1 MEVKNPIQNLLYFA
15 FILCVSCA
23 CYLQPVPDNFD
34 RYIYE
39 ALIRGRTQSIEAIY
53 PIVKHE
59 SPRSEA
65 SSVLDSPQHLGQL
78 EPLYAIR
85 PLYIGAISILSHRLA
100 PQRSITLV
108 SALSLFLIAALLLIW
123 THNPLYSALLLLT
136 PALLTLG
143 RMGTPDAFSTLF
155 VVAGFWLLT
164 KNLIP
169 PAIFMLLIS
178 VWIRTDNVL
187 AVVAV
192 LMWLAWT
199 KRLSPLQAGGL
210 IALAVACVV
219 FINHSAGNY
228 GYLVLF
234 RYSFIAGEY
243 PAAILPTLSVSEYL
257 HAFRIGA
264 ESILP
269 QTAPWVLLGVAA
281 WRWLPS
287 ARGLL
292 VTTAAAATVHFVLF
306 PSPEA
311 RYLVWAYLLCGIMF
325 VVGASTRGGIL
336 PNEITAE
343 PRPLAA

>member
-1 MEVKNPIQNLLYFA
+1 MEVKKPIRNLLYFA
-15 FILCVSCA
+15 CILCVSCA
-23 CYLQPVPDNFD
+23 CYLHPVADDFD

-39 ALIRGRTQSIEAIY
+39 ALVRGRNQSVEAIY

-59 SPRSEA
+59 SPRAEA
-65 SSVLDSPQHLGQL
+65 SSVLDSPRHLAQL

-85 PLYIGAISILSHRLA
+85 PLYVEAISILSHRLE
-100 PQRSITLV
+100 PQKSITLV

-123 THNPLYSALLLLT
+123 THSPLYSALLILT
-136 PALLTLG
+136 PAVLTLG
-143 RMGTPDAFSTLF
+143 RMGTPDAFSTVF

-164 KNLIP
+164 KNLIS

-192 LMWLAWT
+192 LMWLGWT
-199 KRLSPLQAGGL
+199 KRLAPLQAGGL
-210 IALAVACVV
+210 IALAVASVV

-234 RYSFIAGEY
+234 RYSFIAGKY
-243 PAAILPTLSVSEYL
+243 PAEILPTLSVSEYL
-257 HAFRIGA
+257 HAFNIGA

-269 QTAPWVLLGVAA
+269 QSAPWVLLGIVA

-292 VTTAAAATVHFVLF
+292 VTTATAATVHFVLF

-325 VVGASTRGGIL
+325 VVGVSTRGRIL
-336 PNEITAE
+336 PTEMNAE

>member
-1 MEVKNPIQNLLYFA
+1 MKIAKTTAYIA
-15 FILCVSCA
+15 FSLSLAVA
-23 CYLQPVPDNFD
+23 CYLRPVPDDFD
-34 RYIYE
+34 RYVYE
-39 ALIRGRTQSIEAIY
+39 ALIRSPRQPVQDIY
-53 PIVKHE
+53 QIVKHE
-59 SPRSEA
+59 SPRVEA
-65 SSVLDSPQHLGQL
+65 SSVLDSPEHLAQL

-85 PLYIGAISILSHRLA
+85 PLYVEAISIFSHRLA
-100 PQRSITLV
+100 PQKSITFISV
-108 SALSLFLIAALLLIW
+108 LSLFLLAALLLIW
-123 THNPLYSALLLLT
+123 TRRPVYSALLLLT
-136 PALLTLG
+136 PAVLTLG

-169 PAIFMLLIS
+169 PAIFILLIS

-199 KRLSPLQAGGL
+199 RRLSPLRAGGL
-210 IALAVACVV
+210 IALAVASVL
-219 FINHSAGNY
+219 FINHNAGNY

-234 RYSFIAGEY
+234 RYSFIAGKY
-243 PAAILPTLSVSEYL
+243 PAEILPTLTMSEYL
-257 HAFRIGA
+257 HAFGVGA
-264 ESILP
+264 ESTLP
-269 QTAPWVLLGVAA
+269 QTAPWVLLGVVA

-292 VTTAAAATVHFVLF
+292 VTTAAAAAVHFALF

-325 VVGASTRGGIL
+325 VVGASTRSRML
-336 PNEITAE
+336 PTEMNVE
-343 PRPLAA
+343 PKPLAA